1 MQLVNS
7 GTCDIQTYA
16 LVRKGLKV
24 LEVLATAKEVSEQ
37 STHVHIDR
45 GALTAFSEIL
55 LGRWVGPGTWESE
68 YHFGGESESV
78 VSYLLVLDTINFC
91 FWPKKDKPRWEIPYK
106 SGWLSGYYALAVAL
120 KTALESGIPLA
131 DAEYLASLTL
141 DELRRILGGKG
152 ELQLMPERL
161 ENLRA
166 LGEVLLREYEGRA
179 SHLVQAAGGSAVS
192 LTRILAEKLRSFR
205 DIADYQG
212 KKVYFYKRAQLL
224 AADLHAA
231 FGGKEWGS
239 FRDMGALTAFADYKL
254 PQVLRH
260 AGVLTY
266 EADLASKVDQV
277 IHVDPGSPEEVEIRS
292 NTIWAV
298 DLIREELKQ
307 RGKGFR
313 SFEIDWLLW
322 TLGQKDE
329 FRSKPYHR
337 TATIFY

>member
-1 MQLVNS
+1 
-7 GTCDIQTYA
+7 
-16 LVRKGLKV
+16 V

-55 LGRWVGPGTWESE
+55 LGRPVGPGTWESE
-68 YHFGGESESV
+68 YHFGGESESI

-91 FWPKKDKPRWEIPYK
+91 FWPKKDKLRWEIPYK

-120 KTALESGIPLA
+120 RTALESGIPLV
-131 DAEYLASLTL
+131 DAEYLASLKL
-141 DELRRILGGKG
+141 DQLRRIMGGRG
-152 ELQLMPERL
+152 ELQLMPQRL

-166 LGEVLLREYEGRA
+166 LGELLLREYEGRA
-179 SHLVQAAGGSAVS
+179 SHLVQAANGSAVS
-192 LTRILAEKLRSFR
+192 LARILAGKLNSFR

-212 KKVYFYKRAQLL
+212 KKVYFYKRAQLF
-224 AADLHAA
+224 AADLHGA
-231 FGGKEWGS
+231 FGGEEWGG
-239 FRDMGALTAFADYKL
+239 FRDMGELTAFADYKL

-266 EADLASKVDQV
+266 ERDLAAKVDQA
-277 IHVDPGSPEEVEIRS
+277 IYLDPGSPDEVEIRA

-307 RGKGFR
+307 RGKDFR
-313 SFEIDWLLW
+313 AFEIDWLLW
-322 TLGQKDE
+322 SLGQSDE
-329 FRSKPYHR
+329 FRAKPYHR
-337 TATIFY
+337 TVTIFY

>member
-1 MQLVNS
+1 
-7 GTCDIQTYA
+7 
-16 LVRKGLKV
+16 V

-37 STHVHIDR
+37 STHVHIDKM
-45 GALTAFSEIL
+45 ALKAFSKML
-55 LGRWVGPGTWESE
+55 LGREVAPGTWAPQF
-68 YHFGGESESV
+68 HFWGAGESM

-91 FWPKKDKPRWEIPYK
+91 FWPKKDKPRWEIPYE

-120 KTALESGIPLA
+120 KTALESGFSLA
-131 DAEYLASLTL
+131 DAEYLASLKL
-141 DELRRILGGKG
+141 DQLRRILGGRG

-161 ENLRA
+161 ENLRV

-179 SHLVQAAGGSAVS
+179 SHLVQAAGRSAVS
-192 LTRILAEKLRSFR
+192 LARILAEKLNSFR
-205 DIADYQG
+205 DIADFQG
-212 KKVYFYKRAQLL
+212 KKVYFYKRAQLF
-224 AADLHAA
+224 AADLHGA

-239 FRDMGALTAFADYKL
+239 FRDMEELTAFADYKL

-277 IHVDPGSPEEVEIRS
+277 IHLEPGSPDEVEIRS

-298 DLIREELKQ
+298 DLIRRELKQ
-307 RGKGFR
+307 RGKDF
-313 SFEIDWLLW
+313 SAFEIDWLLW
-322 TLGQKDE
+322 TLGQSDE

-337 TATIFY
+337 TVTIFY